1 MSMTILDKYTIDI
14 IKIITPLVY
23 IALGIAIYEIAK
35 TMLMRKSAASL
46 LKKNHHKKR
55 VETVNLLIQNI
66 IICKKVLVD
75 FDQHFF
81 NLLVIL
87 YTKKLLLHRYFIYF
101 ATAPFRS

>member
-46 LKKNHHKKR
+46 LKN
-55 VETVNLLIQNI
+55 NNNI
-66 IICKKVLVD
+66 CINTYPSK
-75 FDQHFF
+75 FW
-81 NLLVIL
+81 
-87 YTKKLLLHRYFIYF
+87 
-101 ATAPFRS
+101 S